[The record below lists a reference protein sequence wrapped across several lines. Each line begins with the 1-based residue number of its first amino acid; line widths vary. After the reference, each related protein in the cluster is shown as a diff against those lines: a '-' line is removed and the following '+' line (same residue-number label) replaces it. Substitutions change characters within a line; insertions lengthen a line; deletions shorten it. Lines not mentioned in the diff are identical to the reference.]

1 MNNLRKILRKNIW
14 QEFKFSFARFISISI
29 LLALGTFVLIGLKVT
44 GNDMRATG
52 NTYFHEHQMADA
64 QVTSQVGFNRSD
76 RHYLTNMSHVK
87 QAEFSQYKDAVLSGS
102 NKTVRLNE
110 KTTDL
115 SLYKPVKG
123 RLPHN
128 SHEIALSK
136 YESSNYKL
144 GQHISLVNNHGHQ
157 NVSGLKHTKYKVVG
171 FVTSSDYLRKRNLG
185 TSNAGKGQIDT
196 FAVLTRKAFSQQLPN
211 VAKISYNNLK
221 GAGYSN
227 KFENQLN
234 RNVNHAQAGL
244 TKQAERRQEKLQQ
257 QALDKVQDQTDKLQ
271 SQQASFDRKQDQLK
285 QAKTQINEASSQ
297 LSKAQQALTAKQ
309 TQTAQLPM
317 GPQKTAAQ
325 QQLQKQQQQLQAEQ
339 VKINTQQQQ
348 YQQNSHQ
355 LQTQGQKIKQAQEKI
370 ASKKSEIKN
379 QSKLTYQLQTR
390 KDYNQGYNQFGEAA
404 KRIDVLSNTFPLIFF
419 AVAILV
425 TLTTMSRMA
434 EEKRIDIGTLRA
446 LGYTKFDALKMFL
459 VYGSS
464 AAILGAAI
472 GSFFGTWLLPQR
484 IYAAYAANLA
494 VPALKT
500 PPSGL
505 WIGVSLAFALICT
518 VIPAIYVVWN
528 SLQEE
533 PAKLMTEKPPRSGA
547 KVLLE
552 KVPFI
557 WQKLSFDHKVTI
569 RNLFRYKSRMF
580 MTIIGIFGCTSLL
593 ITGFGL
599 RDSLNGIVDNQ
610 YQKIVHYDV
619 IGVFDP
625 QATQSQKTSYKNKV
639 SNMDEVKKQGTIYYE
654 SVTAKPK
661 DAANNQQVSLI
672 VPQAPTKFGDFMTL
686 RNPTSHK
693 KIQLQDN
700 GAVITEKLAR
710 LGGYQAG
717 DHLALKDNAG
727 KKHRVKVSGI
737 SQLYVGHD
745 VVMNS
750 AYYHKVF
757 GQPVKY
763 NAKILNLH
771 DRSAASIDRVSGQL
785 NSQQAAVTAVQSNQ
799 AKDTVNTILNGL
811 NNIVLII
818 VLASSVLSFVVLFTL
833 TNINVS
839 ERIRELATLRVLGF
853 YRHETVM
860 YVYRETMILTI
871 LGILAGFGGGY
882 YLHHFIMETLPPENA
897 LADMNLLW
905 TNFTLSTVITLFFSL
920 IVMLIMAR
928 KINKIDMQGALKSV
942 D

>member
-1 MNNLRKILRKNIW
+1 
-14 QEFKFSFARFISISI
+14 
-29 LLALGTFVLIGLKVT
+29 
-44 GNDMRATG
+44 
-52 NTYFHEHQMADA
+52 
-64 QVTSQVGFNRSD
+64 
-76 RHYLTNMSHVK
+76 
-87 QAEFSQYKDAVLSGS
+87 
-102 NKTVRLNE
+102 
-110 KTTDL
+110 
-115 SLYKPVKG
+115 
-123 RLPHN
+123 
-128 SHEIALSK
+128 
-136 YESSNYKL
+136 
-144 GQHISLVNNHGHQ
+144 
-157 NVSGLKHTKYKVVG
+157 
-171 FVTSSDYLRKRNLG
+171 
-185 TSNAGKGQIDT
+185 
-196 FAVLTRKAFSQQLPN
+196 
-211 VAKISYNNLK
+211 
-221 GAGYSN
+221 
-227 KFENQLN
+227 
-234 RNVNHAQAGL
+234 
-244 TKQAERRQEKLQQ
+244 
-257 QALDKVQDQTDKLQ
+257 
-271 SQQASFDRKQDQLK
+271 
-285 QAKTQINEASSQ
+285 
-297 LSKAQQALTAKQ
+297 
-309 TQTAQLPM
+309 
-317 GPQKTAAQ
+317 
-325 QQLQKQQQQLQAEQ
+325 
-339 VKINTQQQQ
+339 
-348 YQQNSHQ
+348 
-355 LQTQGQKIKQAQEKI
+355 
-370 ASKKSEIKN
+370 
-379 QSKLTYQLQTR
+379 
-390 KDYNQGYNQFGEAA
+390 
-404 KRIDVLSNTFPLIFF
+404 
-419 AVAILV
+419 
-425 TLTTMSRMA
+425 
-434 EEKRIDIGTLRA
+434 
-446 LGYTKFDALKMFL
+446 
-459 VYGSS
+459 
-464 AAILGAAI
+464 
-472 GSFFGTWLLPQR
+472 
-484 IYAAYAANLA
+484 
-494 VPALKT
+494 
-500 PPSGL
+500 
-505 WIGVSLAFALICT
+505 
-518 VIPAIYVVWN
+518 
-528 SLQEE
+528 
-533 PAKLMTEKPPRSGA
+533 
-547 KVLLE
+547 
-552 KVPFI
+552 
-557 WQKLSFDHKVTI
+557 
-569 RNLFRYKSRMF
+569 
-580 MTIIGIFGCTSLL
+580 
-593 ITGFGL
+593 
-599 RDSLNGIVDNQ
+599 
-610 YQKIVHYDV
+610 
-619 IGVFDP
+619 
-625 QATQSQKTSYKNKV
+625 
-639 SNMDEVKKQGTIYYE
+639 MDEVKKQGTIYYE